1 MNRTHPWSIALLQS
15 KRNVFD
21 IDIEAYDGKGQAYR
35 FMADNSI
42 SDILTTLIY
51 NLKQIIIIIVLT
63 AAMALCYYAHF
74 VCGRLGFE
82 SLVGSYQGLG
92 KIT

>member
-1 MNRTHPWSIALLQS
+1 MNRTRPWSIALLQS
-15 KRNVFD
+15 KSNVFD

-42 SDILTTLIY
+42 SDILTALTY
-51 NLKQIIIIIVLT
+51 NLRQIIIVIILT
-63 AAMALCYYAHF
+63 AAMALCYYARF
-74 VCGRLGFE
+74 VCRKLGFE